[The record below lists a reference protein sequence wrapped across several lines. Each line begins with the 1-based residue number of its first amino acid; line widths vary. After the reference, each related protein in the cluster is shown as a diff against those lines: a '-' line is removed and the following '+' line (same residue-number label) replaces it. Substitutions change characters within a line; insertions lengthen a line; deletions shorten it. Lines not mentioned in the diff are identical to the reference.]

1 MNKPELEKKIFLHL
15 TKVNFSTLDEMKNL
29 FNCDE
34 DELTKIIAKNSK
46 SNLDPLGFILVDK
59 QSSPYRYSIE
69 PTNYQTI
76 HTQVENYLNGINGIL
91 NLFYRNLST
100 QITLFKNN
108 SDNTTNLNNK
118 GIKIL
123 DNISLVLDRIQQLS
137 FIITYYKSMNK
148 IPQNMIVQAENDHE
162 KCINVYSQIIKKL
175 QNIVKKES
183 SHKQAI
189 EMYLFKHQFVVNH
202 LAS

>member
-1 MNKPELEKKIFLHL
+1 M
-15 TKVNFSTLDEMKNL
+15 
-29 FNCDE
+29 
-34 DELTKIIAKNSK
+34 
-46 SNLDPLGFILVDK
+46 
-59 QSSPYRYSIE
+59 
-69 PTNYQTI
+69 
-76 HTQVENYLNGINGIL
+76 NGINGIL

-202 LAS
+202 LTS